1 MDDSPTRRRQSITL
15 GLVLLVAAG
24 VSLGCDRLTG
34 EVTGLKVGDC
44 FDEPADGSQTITDV
58 QHQPCS
64 DPHDAEVISVLVND
78 APPSAGFP
86 VVFGFDDFIAEK
98 CVPVFESYTG
108 RTFATDTELDLGY
121 FQPTLTG
128 WGNGDRGFTCYVSR
142 KDNAK
147 VTGTLRTGGATASP
161 Q

>member
-1 MDDSPTRRRQSITL
+1 MKDSPTRRRQSIRL

-44 FDEPADGSQTITDV
+44 FDKPTDANATVTDV

-64 DPHDAEVISVLVND
+64 DPHDAEVIAVVVHD

-86 VVFGFDDFIAEK
+86 VVSGFSDFIQEK
-98 CVPVFESYTG
+98 CVPVFATYIG
-108 RTFATDTELDLGY
+108 RDFDTDTVFDLGY

-128 WGNGDRGFTCYVSR
+128 WAGGDRGFTCYVSR
-142 KDNAK
+142 SDAAK
-147 VTGTLRTGGATASP
+147 LTSSVRVGGATP
-161 Q
+161 TP